1 MDSDSSVKLIV
12 SGKVQGVSFRWF
24 TVQIGKKIGLN
35 GYAKNLSD
43 GSVEIQVEGKTDDL
57 ESFIEKVKVGPNMAR
72 VDHVATE
79 WSGLKHQFDNFEIRY
94 A

>member
-1 MDSDSSVKLIV
+1 MVYRSDRKENWAKWV
-12 SGKVQGVSFRWF
+12 R
-24 TVQIGKKIGLN
+24 
-35 GYAKNLSD
+35 KNLSD

-79 WSGLKHQFDNFEIRY
+79 WSGLNHQFDDFEIRY